1 MNQTLK
7 HIITLIITLLPLY
20 LLAQNN
26 YNFSGVVQNIKTKEH
41 ISLVAIQLTE
51 LNRWT
56 TSDINGEFNFNN
68 IPSGKYTIQ
77 ASCLGYES
85 YESAVEIK
93 QDSENYKLSMLASS
107 LGLDEIT
114 VVASENTNLSS
125 SSTIE
130 NAAIEHSQPTS
141 LTDLIQLIPGQISL
155 NPDLSKANQIT
166 IRDIN
171 TYSGEDK
178 TRQAN
183 ANDALGTAIIIDG
196 TPMDNDANMQS
207 LNTTRQGQSSE
218 FSTAGGG
225 VDLRQISTDYIESVE
240 VIRGI
245 PSVQYGDLTSGAVL
259 IKTKSGKT
267 PFKGKLKADPKIKQ
281 AAISKGFLL
290 KGENKGAVNIDFD
303 ITHSY
308 DDLRRPARSYKRLN
322 SQFGYSNTLFKKQK
336 PLSINFKGNYF
347 QTIDN
352 EKKDPDQR
360 QLERQR
366 EKESGVDL
374 KLYGKWSLQKWWIGN
389 ITYNFSGSFTQQ
401 DFYSYALNSAQATPI
416 PTTYTAGIYEVDIL
430 PSEYYSELSVDGKP
444 YNYFATVKLDSRF
457 KLGSMS
463 NSVMYGL
470 DWRQSGNNGKGRQYD
485 LNQPPRDAIT
495 TRPRAFKDI
504 PASRKLALFAE
515 DKINLPI
522 GNNSLETQIGIR
534 YNNFLPKG
542 IFSTDGFKSFEPR
555 INFAYHI
562 TPAFTLRGGF
572 GKTSKTPT
580 MLHMYPDAAYI
591 DKISFNYYSSES
603 PGLIVSTTEI
613 IEDTGNPDLK
623 PMTNNKYELGADFNI
638 YGINFILT
646 GFSEK
651 IRNGF
656 GWENQYFVMNYRKWD
671 QLGEGFL
678 PVFENGKIKYDE
690 NGAIST
696 LGYEQE
702 SEFEVFKSPKNNYS
716 IDKKGVEYVVNF
728 GRINPIKTDLMV
740 DGAYYYIKRSRHAV
754 PVLEKITSSYQGDY
768 FPYLPVLPGNSGT
781 ISQRLNSNF
790 RTITHIPEM
799 KMIFSLN
806 LQTIWM
812 NKTESFWENKSGT
825 PVAYTRG
832 ENNEKLYGQFPA
844 GEIIY
849 VDPVGFYDMDMQYH
863 KWQDNYSYE
872 APYSTMVEK
881 RDDDF
886 YDKESYPINWQLNL
900 KLTKEFGKFA
910 KLSFFAY
917 NVFNH
922 RPLYKNERSGS
933 YTRLNQIAYF
943 GADLTFSL

>member
-1 MNQTLK
+1 MNQFFK
-7 HIITLIITLLPLY
+7 HTITLIISMLPLY
-20 LLAQNN
+20 LLAQTT
-26 YNFSGVVQNIKTKEH
+26 YHISGVIENIKTKEH
-41 ISLVAIQLTE
+41 IGLVAIQLTE

-56 TSDINGEFNFNN
+56 TSDLNGEFNFDN
-68 IPSGKYTIQ
+68 IPEGKYTIQ
-77 ASCLGYES
+77 ASCLGFERYES
-85 YESAVEIK
+85 IVEIR
-93 QDSENYKLSMLASS
+93 QDLKNYKLSMQASS
-107 LGLDEIT
+107 LGLDEII
-114 VVASENTNLSS
+114 VIARENTNLSS
-125 SSTIE
+125 SSIIE
-130 NAAIEHSQPTS
+130 NAAIEHSQPAS
-141 LTDLIQLIPGQISL
+141 LTDVMQLVPGQISL
-155 NPDLSKANQIT
+155 NPDLSKANQII

-207 LNTTRQGQSSE
+207 LNTAQQGQSVD

-267 PFKGKLKADPKIKQ
+267 PLKGKLKADPKIKQ
-281 AAISKGFLL
+281 AAISKGILL
-290 KGENKGAVNIDFD
+290 KGENKGAVNVEFD
-303 ITHSY
+303 YTHAY

-322 SQFGYSNTLFKKQK
+322 GQFGYSNTLFKKHR

-366 EKESGVDL
+366 EKESGADL

-389 ITYNFSGSFTQQ
+389 ITYNFSGSITQQ
-401 DFYSYALNSAQATPI
+401 DFYSYALNNTSATPL
-416 PTTYTAGIYEVDIL
+416 PTSFLPGEYAVEIL
-430 PSEYYSELSVDGKP
+430 PSRYYSELTVEGKP

-463 NSVMYGL
+463 NSVMYGF
-470 DWRQSGNNGKGRQYD
+470 DWRESGNNGEGRQYD
-485 LNQPPRDAIT
+485 LNRPPLNAIT

-504 PASRKLALFAE
+504 PASKKLALFAE
-515 DKINLPI
+515 DRISLPL
-522 GNNSLETQIGIR
+522 GNNTLETQIGIR

-542 IFSTDGFKSFEPR
+542 IFSTNGFTSFEPR

-562 TPAFTLRGGF
+562 SQNLTIRGGF

-580 MLHMYPDAAYI
+580 MLHMYPDVAYI
-591 DKISFNYYSSES
+591 DKISFNYYPPDS
-603 PGLIVSTTEI
+603 PDLIVATTEI

-646 GFSEK
+646 GFREK

-656 GWENQYFVMNYRKWD
+656 GWENQYFIMNYRKWD
-671 QLGEGFL
+671 QLGNGFL
-678 PVFENGKIKYDE
+678 PAFENGEITYE
-690 NGAIST
+690 VNGEMMT
-696 LGYEQE
+696 LGWDQE
-702 SEFEVFKSPKNNYS
+702 TEFERYMSPKNNYS

-728 GRINPIKTDLMV
+728 GRINPIKTELMV
-740 DGAYYYIKRSRHAV
+740 DGAYYHIKRSRHAV
-754 PVLEKITSSYQGDY
+754 PVVERITSSYKGDY
-768 FPYLPVLPGNSGT
+768 FPYLAVLPGNSGT

-790 RTITHIPEM
+790 RTITHIPEL

-806 LQTIWM
+806 LQTIWI
-812 NKTESFWENKSGT
+812 NKSESFWENSSGS

-832 ENNEKLYGQFPA
+832 ENNDKLYGQFTV

-849 VDPVGFYDMDMQYH
+849 VDPVGFYDMDMQYYE
-863 KWQDNYSYE
+863 WQDNYSFE
-872 APYSTMVEK
+872 APYSTMVE
-881 RDDDF
+881 RQEDDF
-886 YDKESYPINWQLNL
+886 YDQESYPTNWQLNL

-922 RPLYKNERSGS
+922 RPLYKSKRSGN

-943 GADLTFSL
+943 GADLTFNL

>member
-1 MNQTLK
+1 M
-7 HIITLIITLLPLY
+7 LPLY
-20 LLAQNN
+20 LLAQNT
-26 YNFSGVVQNIKTKEH
+26 YNFSGVVVNKETKEQ
-41 ISLVAIQLTE
+41 IGLVAIQLTE

-56 TSDINGEFNFNN
+56 TSNLNGEFNFDN
-68 IPSGKYTIQ
+68 IPEGRYTIQ
-77 ASCLGYES
+77 ASCLGFERH
-85 YESAVEIK
+85 EGVVVINRNVEK
-93 QDSENYKLSMLASS
+93 YKLSMLASS

-114 VVASENTNLSS
+114 VVARENTSLSS

-141 LTDLIQLIPGQISL
+141 LTDIMQLVPGQITL
-155 NPDLSKANQIT
+155 TPDLSKANQIT

-171 TYSGEDK
+171 TYSGEDR

-207 LNTTRQGQSSE
+207 LNTTTLRQSDE

-225 VDLRQISTDYIESVE
+225 IDLRQISTDYIESVE

-267 PFKGKLKADPKIKQ
+267 PFKGKVKADPKIKQ
-281 AAISKGFLL
+281 AAISKGILL
-290 KGENKGAVNIDFD
+290 KGENKGAVNVEFD
-303 ITHSY
+303 YTHAY

-322 SQFGYSNTLFKKQK
+322 GQFGYSNILFKKHR

-389 ITYNFSGSFTQQ
+389 ITYNFSGSLTQQ
-401 DFYSYALNSAQATPI
+401 DFYSYALNNTSATPL
-416 PTTYTAGIYEVDIL
+416 PTSFLPGEYAVEIL
-430 PSEYYSELSVDGKP
+430 PSRYYSELTVEGKP

-463 NSVMYGL
+463 NSVMYGF
-470 DWRQSGNNGKGRQYD
+470 DWRESGNNGEGRQYD
-485 LNQPPRDAIT
+485 LNRPPLNAIT

-504 PASRKLALFAE
+504 PASKKLALFAE
-515 DKINLPI
+515 DRISLPL
-522 GNNSLETQIGIR
+522 GNNTLETQIGIR

-542 IFSTDGFKSFEPR
+542 IFSTNGFTSFEPR

-562 TPAFTLRGGF
+562 SQNLTIRGGF

-591 DKISFNYYSSES
+591 DKISFNYYPPDS
-603 PGLIVSTTEI
+603 PDLIVATTEI

-646 GFSEK
+646 GFREK

-656 GWENQYFVMNYRKWD
+656 GWENQYFIMNYRKWD
-671 QLGEGFL
+671 QLGNGFL
-678 PVFENGKIKYDE
+678 PAFEKGEITYEVNGE
-690 NGAIST
+690 MMT
-696 LGYEQE
+696 LGWDQE
-702 SEFEVFKSPKNNYS
+702 TEFERYMSPKNNYS
-716 IDKKGVEYVVNF
+716 VDKKGVEYVVNF
-728 GRINPIKTDLMV
+728 GRINPIKTELMV
-740 DGAYYYIKRSRHAV
+740 DGAYYHIKRPRHAV
-754 PVLEKITSSYQGDY
+754 PVVERITSSYKGDY
-768 FPYLPVLPGNSGT
+768 FPYLAVLPGNSGT

-790 RTITHIPEM
+790 RTITHIPEL

-806 LQTIWM
+806 LQTIWI
-812 NKTESFWENKSGT
+812 NKSESFWENSSGS

-832 ENNEKLYGQFPA
+832 ENNDKLYGQFPA

-849 VDPVGFYDMDMQYH
+849 VDPVGFYDMDMQYYE
-863 KWQDNYSYE
+863 WQDNYSFE
-872 APYSTMVEK
+872 APYSTMVE
-881 RDDDF
+881 RQEDDF
-886 YDKESYPINWQLNL
+886 YDTESYPVNWQLNL
-900 KLTKEFGKFA
+900 KFTKEFGKFA

-922 RPLYKNERSGS
+922 RPLYKSNRSG
-933 YTRLNQIAYF
+933 YFRLNQIAYF

>member
-1 MNQTLK
+1 M
-7 HIITLIITLLPLY
+7 LPLY

-26 YNFSGVVQNIKTKEH
+26 YNFSGVVENIETKEH
-41 ISLVAIQLTE
+41 LGLVAIQITE

-56 TSDINGEFNFNN
+56 TSDLNGEFNFDN
-68 IPSGKYTIQ
+68 IPEGKYTVQ
-77 ASCLGYES
+77 ASCLSFEKYES
-85 YESAVEIK
+85 VVEIK
-93 QDSENYKLSMLASS
+93 QNVPDYNISMQASS

-114 VVASENTNLSS
+114 VVARENTNLSS

-141 LTDLIQLIPGQISL
+141 LTDVMQLVPGQISL

-171 TYSGEDK
+171 TYLGEDK

-207 LNTTRQGQSSE
+207 LNTTQQGQSSG

-259 IKTKSGKT
+259 IKTKSGKS
-267 PFKGKLKADPKIKQ
+267 PLKGKLKADTKIKQ
-281 AAISKGFLL
+281 ASISKGILL
-290 KGENKGAVNIDFD
+290 KGENKGTVNFELDF
-303 ITHSY
+303 THSY
-308 DDLRRPARSYKRLN
+308 DDLRRPARNYKRLN
-322 SQFGYSNTLFKKQK
+322 GQFGYSNTLFKKHN

-347 QTIDN
+347 HTIDD

-366 EKESGVDL
+366 EKESGLDL

-389 ITYNFSGSFTQQ
+389 ITYNFSGSFKRQ
-401 DFYSYALNSAQATPI
+401 DFYNYALNSTQATPI
-416 PTTYTAGIYEVDIL
+416 PTTYIAGEYEINIL
-430 PSEYYSELSVDGKP
+430 PSEYYSEITVNGKP
-444 YNYFATVKLDSRF
+444 YNFFVTVKLDSRF
-457 KLGSMS
+457 NLGNMS
-463 NSVMYGL
+463 NSVIYGF
-470 DWRQSGNNGKGRQYD
+470 DWRESGNNGEGKQYD
-485 LNQPPRDAIT
+485 LNRPPREAIK

-504 PASRKLALFAE
+504 PASKKLALFAE
-515 DKINLPI
+515 DRISLPI
-522 GNNSLETQIGIR
+522 GNNNLETQIGIR
-534 YNNFLPKG
+534 YNNFLPNG
-542 IFSTDGFKSFEPR
+542 IFSTNGFKSLEPR
-555 INFAYHI
+555 INFAYHV
-562 TPAFTLRGGF
+562 TRNLTLRGGL

-591 DKISFNYYSSES
+591 DKLSFNYS
-603 PGLIVSTTEI
+603 PELIVSTTEI
-613 IEDTGNPDLK
+613 IENTSNPDLK
-623 PMTNNKYELGADFNI
+623 PMTNNKYELGTDFNI
-638 YGINFILT
+638 IGIHFNLT
-646 GFSEK
+646 GFREK

-656 GWENQYFVMNYRKWD
+656 GWEEQYFVMNYRKWNE
-671 QLGEGFL
+671 LGKGFY
-678 PVFENGKIKYDE
+678 PIFENGDITYEE

-702 SEFEVFKSPKNNYS
+702 TEFERYKSPINNYS
-716 IDKKGVEYVVNF
+716 VYKKGVEYVINF
-728 GRINPIKTDLMV
+728 GRINPVKTELMV
-740 DGAYYYIKRSRHAV
+740 DGAYFHIKRSRHAV
-754 PVLEKITSSYQGDY
+754 PVVKNITSSYQGDY
-768 FPYLPVLPGNSGT
+768 FPYLSVLPGNSGT

-790 RTITHIPEM
+790 RTITHIPEL

-812 NKTESFWENKSGT
+812 NKFENFWENNSGT

-849 VDPVGFYDMDMQYH
+849 VDPEGFYDMNMLYH
-863 KWQDNYSYE
+863 EWQDNYSYE

-881 RDDDF
+881 QDDDS

-910 KLSFFAY
+910 KLSFFAH

-922 RPLYKNERSGS
+922 RPLYKSQRSGN

>member
-1 MNQTLK
+1 M
-7 HIITLIITLLPLY
+7 LPLY

-26 YNFSGVVQNIKTKEH
+26 YNFSGVVVNKETKEQ
-41 ISLVAIQLTE
+41 IGLVAIQLTE

-56 TSDINGEFNFNN
+56 TSNLNGEFNFDN
-68 IPSGKYTIQ
+68 IPEGRYTIQ
-77 ASCLGYES
+77 ASCLGFERH
-85 YESAVEIK
+85 EGVVVINRNVEK
-93 QDSENYKLSMLASS
+93 YKLSMLASS

-114 VVASENTNLSS
+114 VVARENTSLSS

-141 LTDLIQLIPGQISL
+141 LTDIMQLVPGQITL
-155 NPDLSKANQIT
+155 TPDLSKANQIT

-171 TYSGEDK
+171 TYSGEDR

-207 LNTTRQGQSSE
+207 LNTTTLGQSDE

-225 VDLRQISTDYIESVE
+225 IDLRQIPTDHIESVE

-267 PFKGKLKADPKIKQ
+267 PFKGKVKADPKIKQ
-281 AAISKGFLL
+281 AAISKGILL
-290 KGENKGAVNIDFD
+290 KGENKGAVNFELDF
-303 ITHSY
+303 THSY
-308 DDLRRPARSYKRLN
+308 DDLREPARSYKRLN
-322 SQFGYSNTLFKKQK
+322 GQFGYSNTLFKTHN

-347 QTIDN
+347 HTIDN

-366 EKESGVDL
+366 EKESGLDV
-374 KLYGKWSLQKWWIGN
+374 KLYGKWSLQKWWVGN
-389 ITYNFSGSFTQQ
+389 LTYNFSTSLKQQ
-401 DFYSYALNSAQATPI
+401 DFYSYHLNSTSATPL
-416 PTTYTAGIYEVDIL
+416 PTTYIAGEYAVDIL
-430 PSEYYSELSVDGKP
+430 TPEYYSELTVDGKP
-444 YNYFATVKLDSRF
+444 YSYFATIKLDSRF
-457 KLGSMS
+457 KLGNMS
-463 NSVMYGL
+463 NAIMYGI
-470 DWRQSGNNGKGRQYD
+470 DWRESGNNGKGRQYD
-485 LNQPPRDAIT
+485 LSRPPGNAIT

-504 PASRKLALFAE
+504 PASKKLALFAE
-515 DKINLPI
+515 DRISLPL
-522 GNNSLETQIGIR
+522 GNNTLETQIGIR

-542 IFSTDGFKSFEPR
+542 IFFTNGFTSFEPR

-562 TPAFTLRGGF
+562 SQNLTIRGGF

-591 DKISFNYYSSES
+591 DKISFNYYPPDS
-603 PGLIVSTTEI
+603 PDLIVATTEI

-646 GFSEK
+646 GFREK

-671 QLGEGFL
+671 DLGKGFL
-678 PVFENGKIKYDE
+678 PAFENGEITYE
-690 NGAIST
+690 VNGEMMT
-696 LGYEQE
+696 LGWDQE
-702 SEFEVFKSPKNNYS
+702 TEFEGYMSPKNNYS
-716 IDKKGVEYVVNF
+716 VDKKGVEYVVNF
-728 GRINPIKTDLMV
+728 GRINPIKTELMV
-740 DGAYYYIKRSRHAV
+740 DGAYYHIKRSRHAV
-754 PVLEKITSSYQGDY
+754 PVVERITSSYKGDY
-768 FPYLPVLPGNSGT
+768 FPYLAVLPGNSGT

-790 RTITHIPEM
+790 RTITHIPEL

-806 LQTIWM
+806 LQTIWI
-812 NKTESFWENKSGT
+812 NKSESFWENSSGS

-832 ENNEKLYGQFPA
+832 ENNDKLYGQFPA

-849 VDPVGFYDMDMQYH
+849 VDPVGFYDMDMQYYE
-863 KWQDNYSYE
+863 WQDNYSYE

-881 RDDDF
+881 QDDDF
-886 YDKESYPINWQLNL
+886 YDTESYPVNWQLNL

-922 RPLYKNERSGS
+922 RPLYKSNRSG
-933 YTRLNQIAYF
+933 YFRLNQIAYF